1 MNNSPFDS
9 IQDSPSSRLITG
21 LAKIGL
27 ALKTQA
33 WKDANT
39 QGLSPTQA
47 QILALLARDPTRAQ
61 RLSELAEA
69 LGVTPA
75 TTSDAVRSL
84 SDKALVTKARSSE
97 NARALAITLTD
108 AGRAEAARST
118 DWPDFMLGAVQTLSS
133 LEQTVFLRGLVKIL
147 RTLQKRG
154 QIPISKMCL
163 NCQFFQPN
171 IHPNLEHPHHCA
183 FVDAAFG
190 DTHLRLECEDYRTAP
205 PEQAEQ
211 AWQTFNTSTPP

>member
-1 MNNSPFDS
+1 MNTSLFNS
-9 IQDSPSSRLITG
+9 IQDPPSSRLITG

-84 SDKALVTKARSSE
+84 SDKALVIKARSSE

-108 AGRAEAARST
+108 AGRTEAAHST
-118 DWPDFMLGAVQTLSS
+118 DWSDFMLGAVQTLSN
-133 LEQTVFLRGLVKIL
+133 LEQAVFLRGLVKIL
-147 RTLQKRG
+147 HTLQERG
-154 QIPISKMCL
+154 QIPVSKMCIS
-163 NCQFFQPN
+163 CQFFQPN
-171 IHPNLEHPHHCA
+171 VHSNLERPHHCA

-190 DTHLRLECEDYRTAP
+190 DGDLRLECEDHNTAP
-205 PEQAEQ
+205 PEQAQQ
-211 AWQTFNTSTPP
+211 AWIIFNTSPPP

>member
-1 MNNSPFDS
+1 MNTSPFNS
-9 IQDSPSSRLITG
+9 IQDPPSSRLITG

-84 SDKALVTKARSSE
+84 SDKALVIKARSSE

-108 AGRAEAARST
+108 AGRTEAAHST
-118 DWPDFMLGAVQTLSS
+118 DWSDFMLGAVQTRNMKLNAKSAANVVNDLSS
-133 LEQTVFLRGLVKIL
+133 VVFVTRSKVE
-147 RTLQKRG
+147 T
-154 QIPISKMCL
+154 PIEIS
-163 NCQFFQPN
+163 
-171 IHPNLEHPHHCA
+171 
-183 FVDAAFG
+183 
-190 DTHLRLECEDYRTAP
+190 
-205 PEQAEQ
+205 
-211 AWQTFNTSTPP
+211 